1 MENVIGKYPG
11 QEMSPDKIV
20 RTLFGTPGGTPPE
33 NAVPI
38 LNHLRDNVFG
48 ANSPE
53 WAAIKRG
60 VVSHLTEA
68 RPGAEPLPEVK
79 QAQNIDS
86 FLGNPRHADTLFDA
100 AEQARL
106 QQHADNLRAAR
117 DEPPAKG
124 TIAQKVAA
132 LSGRLTGE
140 EATGEQLISA
150 LKRQGGGE
158 LALELNR
165 QMPGRMPAIKE
176 GMFWDIVS
184 APPGATDWGDQKIA
198 NAIAKFAKTDLAS
211 KLYTPNEL
219 TMLRAIGEAH
229 KQLIPLPRTAN
240 VSGSAYSG
248 ARMLKGLTKQFLAMI
263 GGAIL
268 PVHGGPIGHAMG
280 AGAGYLAGEAA
291 ERIAARRAA
300 SRAADLF
307 YGRRVPLSRT
317 GAVVPP
323 SVGAIVGHALGP
335 RTRQAPGY

>member
-20 RTLFGTPGGTPPE
+20 RTLFGTPGGMPPE

-79 QAQNIDS
+79 QAQNIES

-100 AEQARL
+100 VEQARL

-165 QMPGRMPAIKE
+165 LMPDRMPAIKE
-176 GMFWDIVS
+176 GMFWDVVS
-184 APPGATDWGDQKIA
+184 APPGATEWGDQKIA
-198 NAIAKFAKTDLAS
+198 NSIAKFVKTDLAS

-219 TMLRAIGEAH
+219 TMLKAIGEARR
-229 KQLIPLPRTAN
+229 QLVPIPGTRN
-240 VSGSAYSG
+240 VSASAYRG
-248 ARMLKGLTKQFLAMI
+248 AAMLKGLTRQFLAML
-263 GGAIL
+263 GAT
-268 PVHGGPIGHAMG
+268 HGLHGYAIGHA
-280 AGAGYLAGEAA
+280 AGAGL
-291 ERIAARRAA
+291 ERIQTARQAA
-300 SRAADLF
+300 RAADLF
-307 YGRRVPLSRT
+307 LGRRVPLTRT
-317 GAVVPP
+317 GAIVPATA
-323 SVGAIVGHALGP
+323 GAIVGHALGP
-335 RTRQAPGY
+335 RTRSAPGY